1 MAEHPSTVTT
11 GAIAESRATTLLLD
25 HGYQIVERNFRCE
38 AGELDIVARDRAIL
52 VFVEVRSR
60 ADDDHGSAAET
71 VAWRKQRQIARVAD
85 HYLAE
90 RDPDFEEIRF
100 DVIAI
105 TGETVELIR
114 DAFRLGDLR

>member
-1 MAEHPSTVTT
+1 MAEQHSTVTIGT
-11 GAIAESRATTLLLD
+11 NAESRATTLLVD

-38 AGELDIVARDRAIL
+38 AGELDIVARERAIL

-60 ADDDHGSAAET
+60 ADDDHGTAAET
-71 VAWRKQRQIARVAD
+71 VAWRKQRQIARVAE

-90 RDPDFEEIRF
+90 RDPDYEEIRF
-100 DVIAI
+100 DVLSI
-105 TGETVELIR
+105 TGEDVELIK